1 MSYVGRL
8 LEIIH
13 TDKTTDEQA
22 VCEAA
27 FRSILDGKP
36 IDQAGLVAA
45 TGFGAESVRTLLRG
59 LTERGLTVL
68 EPKSGRVV
76 GSWGLSLAPTGH
88 RLRIRKRDLFAWC
101 ALDAVGIPAGLA
113 EDANIASTCH
123 QCGSAICVEMTAG
136 HVTLANS
143 STVWLW
149 LSPCQVGRSVV
160 GFT

>member
-68 EPKSGRVV
+68 EPKGGRVV

-113 EDANIASTCH
+113 EDADIASTCH
-123 QCGSAICVEMTAG
+123 QCRSEIYLEMTAG